1 MIRSL
6 AIAAVLEIIIIFCL
20 ILQPTPRTVPL
31 RGLPAIEVVTLAP
44 EDKTTYK
51 AAAQPD
57 ATPASAKTTHP
68 IADKPPAVAKVA
80 KGVYPTENESKAA
93 SGPPEQPVSGDR
105 LDQGVVLILG
115 SNPVYPK
122 HAAAYSI
129 ETEVKVKILVKS
141 DGSVESV
148 TPIGAE
154 DQWGFSRAVRTAV
167 MNWKFQ
173 PGSVSGYAASFYIVK
188 SFKFN
193 LD

>member
-6 AIAAVLEIIIIFCL
+6 AIAAVLEVIIIFCL
-20 ILQPTPRTVPL
+20 ILQPTPRTVSL

-44 EDKTTYK
+44 DDKTTDK
-51 AAAQPD
+51 DDAEPD
-57 ATPASAKTTHP
+57 ATLSPAKSPPP
-68 IADKPPAVAKVA
+68 IADKTPAVGKVA
-80 KGVYPTENESKAA
+80 KGVYPTENESKSE
-93 SGPPEQPVSGDR
+93 SGPPAHPVFGDR
-105 LDQGVVLILG
+105 LDRGVVLILG
-115 SNPVYPK
+115 NNPVYPK
-122 HAAAYSI
+122 HAATYSI

-148 TPIGAE
+148 TPIGTE